1 MSVSVIPPQVISI
14 PAVSPAS
21 PMTVVES
28 NMTVFLNL
36 KNVWNLT
43 NIAEMKQIY
52 AILMYCVK
60 HRKFDVT
67 INGLDASGA
76 VRYGES
82 FGHYDSEDLKEFMH
96 LLVSREMTNE
106 LSHVTF
112 TFFDKMLFHQVKTR
126 LNL

>member
-1 MSVSVIPPQVISI
+1 MSVIPAQVVALPTI
-14 PAVSPAS
+14 APAS

-36 KNVWNLT
+36 KNVWKQTNL
-43 NIAEMKQIY
+43 AEMKQIY
-52 AILMYCVK
+52 ATLMYCVK

-106 LSHVTF
+106 LSYVTF
-112 TFFDKMLFHQVKTR
+112 AFFDKTLFQQVKTR
-126 LNL
+126 LNPRL